1 MQSKADTYIINR
13 RIISEDGRDT
23 MLRYKEIKNTLAA
36 EIAKLHGNDRLPSR
50 AELCKK
56 LETTRTTL
64 DRAINELVAEGVLYS
79 RGGSGTYV
87 AGANEEISVY
97 AGSWG
102 VIVHDVRESFYA
114 DLVRG
119 VENVAQGYG
128 INVVLCNSDS
138 DFDKQE
144 QYIERLNRTV
154 SGFVIA
160 PVVSVDK
167 QKNDR
172 LHSQLIGLKIP
183 FVFCNQLAEG
193 INAPVVASNNFYG
206 GYIATKHLL
215 EKGYR
220 DIAYIAYQKFR
231 TSIDRYQGYISA
243 LIEKGIEINR
253 KIIAIEDKSHSQ
265 PLGYEAMNNILSSGQ
280 TVDAVFCFNDKIA
293 RGVYQAI
300 NEAGLRVSDDIGV
313 IGYDNTDI
321 CEKSTPAITSVTSNN
336 LVVGTNAAKVLY
348 KLTNKEDL
356 SDFYYYLLQPDIIV
370 RESCLGL
377 RKE

>member
-1 MQSKADTYIINR
+1 
-13 RIISEDGRDT
+13 
-23 MLRYKEIKNTLAA
+23 MLRYKEIKNILMT
-36 EIAKLHGNDRLPSR
+36 EIAKLSSNDRLPSR
-50 AELCKK
+50 DELCKK
-56 LETTRTTL
+56 MDAARATV
-64 DRAINELVAEGVLYS
+64 DKAINELVAEGTLYS
-79 RGGSGTYV
+79 KGGSGTYV
-87 AGANEEISVY
+87 ADSKEEQLIN

-102 VIVHDVRESFYA
+102 VIVHDVRELFYA

-119 VENVAQGYG
+119 VENVAQVHG

-138 DFDKQE
+138 EFDKQE
-144 QYIERLNRTV
+144 QYIKRLSHSV
-154 SGFVIA
+154 SGIIIA
-160 PVVSVDK
+160 PVVSTDK
-167 QKNDR
+167 LKNDR
-172 LHSQLIGLKIP
+172 LHSQLTGLKIP

-193 INAPVVASNNFYG
+193 INAPVIASNNFYG

-220 DIAYIAYQKFR
+220 NIAYIAYQKFR

-253 KIIAIEDKSHSQ
+253 KIIIIEDKSHFQ
-265 PLGYEAMNNILSSGQ
+265 PLGYQAMKNILSSGQ

-293 RGVYQAI
+293 QGVYQAVA
-300 NEAGLRVSDDIGV
+300 EAGLRVSDDIGV

-321 CEKSTPAITSVTSNN
+321 CEKCVPGVTSVTANN

-348 KLTNKEDL
+348 KLINKEDL

-370 RESCLGL
+370 RDSCLGL
-377 RKE
+377 KKIGGRQKSEG